1 MHRCGF
7 AQARRGGQLRDHF
20 QQGIAS
26 ARLEFFHFSA
36 GWEEGCGNDL
46 AGRNLQCA
54 KAGEPKLPPKQTA
67 PIFQIEGMADLDTFS
82 YYNLLSG
89 LAIK

>member
-1 MHRCGF
+1 MIWPGEIC
-7 AQARRGGQLRDHF
+7 
-20 QQGIAS
+20 S
-26 ARLEFFHFSA
+26 V
-36 GWEEGCGNDL
+36 
-46 AGRNLQCA
+46 A